1 MEGFDTLTMS
11 YLSAPGPMSLHN
23 VTGPDHLQPLQVPM
37 LPLDA
42 LDQRSNYDAET
53 FAG

>member
-1 MEGFDTLTMS
+1 
-11 YLSAPGPMSLHN
+11 MSLHN
-23 VTGPDHLQPLQVPM
+23 VTGPDQLQVPM

>member
-1 MEGFDTLTMS
+1 MEGFDTITMS
-11 YLSAPGPMSLHN
+11 YLAAPMSLHN
-23 VTGPDHLQPLQVPM
+23 VTGPDQLSVPM
-37 LPLDA
+37 MPLDS

>member
-1 MEGFDTLTMS
+1 MEGFDTITMS
-11 YLSAPGPMSLHN
+11 YLTPPMHLPN
-23 VTGPDHLQPLQVPM
+23 VTAGDPLSMPM

-42 LDQRSNYDAET
+42 GLDHRSNYDADT